1 MAKNPDHPKKPAKAP
16 KSKAPNSKASRPDV
30 QPIGPALAELLNPA
44 INRGDAGLGS
54 GTGLKLP
61 PDNSWDRRA
70 GGEAAAHRARA
81 STRGTSADVAKRDAS
96 VGGSTSRGAPPPNPP
111 IKSGAGSPPQAG
123 EGSRRL
129 ANRDDASFSPPPVR
143 RSPWAKAD
151 GGEGSGVGGG
161 AANTSGSEFAE
172 GGAAGPSSSEVA
184 ETPPTPDPSPPLRG
198 GRGEESLDESRPG
211 FSESPQREFAPA
223 NYGTA
228 ATIPTLDPELAKQ
241 LGFTTEEEDAAAM
254 ARPPRNKMEALGVA
268 ATADALDALIRD
280 GRPEFKGEDGQ
291 IKIWTPHR
299 PPRPEKSEGGQ
310 PFVIKSEYEPK
321 GDQPTAIREL
331 VEGIGRLDRTQVLLG
346 VTGSGKT
353 YTMAKVIE
361 ATQRPAIILAP
372 NKTLAAQLYGEF
384 KSFFPDNA
392 VEYFVSYYDYYQ
404 PEAYVPRT
412 DTYIEKDSSINEQID
427 RMRHSATRALL
438 ERDDVIIVAS
448 VSCIYGIGSVETYTA
463 MTFALKKGERI
474 DQRQLIADLVALQ
487 YKRTQA
493 DFTRGTFRVRGDVI
507 DIFPAHYE
515 DRAWRVNLFGDTVEN
530 IEEFD
535 PLTGHKQDELE
546 FIKIYA
552 NSHYVTPRPTLV
564 QAIKSIKSELKM
576 RLDQLNNQGRLLEA
590 QRLEQRTTFDLEM
603 MEATGSCAGIENYS
617 RYLTGRR
624 PGEPPPTLFEYVPD
638 NALVFA
644 DESHVTVPQ
653 IGGMFKGDFRRKATL
668 AEYGFR
674 LPSCMDNRPLRFE
687 EWDMMRPQSV
697 AVSATPSA
705 WELNESGGVFVEQVI
720 RPTGLIDPPVN
731 IRPARTQVDD
741 LVGEVRATAQA
752 GYRSLVTVLTKRMA
766 EDLTEYLHEQ
776 GIRVRYMH
784 SDIDTIERI
793 EIIRDLRLGAFDALV
808 GINLLREGLDIPECA
823 LVAILDADKEGFL
836 RSETSLIQTI
846 GRAARNV
853 DGKVILYADQITG
866 SMQRAIAETDRRREK
881 QVEYNTANGITPE
894 SIKKSIG
901 DIMNSVYERDHVL
914 VEIGDGGMAD
924 DVISIGHNFETVL
937 ADLETR
943 MREAAADLNFE
954 EAARLRDEV
963 KRLRATELAVVDDPT
978 AKQRTVQGR
987 AGAYA
992 GAKKYGESAN
1002 LPASSLKKRGGGA
1015 MRAGASSPSP
1025 RPSRGEGRSAGGASA
1040 ASKIHKPHLDEMH
1053 GPESLPYRPGRTRK
1067 PAPDEQGPSTGS
1079 KIFQPT
1085 DSRQSGPEFGPAPRS
1100 TGGAPGH
1107 RGGWKKR

>member
-1 MAKNPDHPKKPAKAP
+1 MAKHPDPPKKPTKAP
-16 KSKAPNSKASRPDV
+16 KSKAHRPEV

-54 GTGLKLP
+54 GTGLQPP

-70 GGEAAAHRARA
+70 GGEAAAHRARK
-81 STRGTSADVAKRDAS
+81 STRTTGEDVAKRD
-96 VGGSTSRGAPPPNPP
+96 TSSSSPHGLPPPNP
-111 IKSGAGSPPQAG
+111 PPQAG
-123 EGSRRL
+123 EGSRRQAPDAGDRSILGASAGHEPANAQPASPLPL
-129 ANRDDASFSPPPVR
+129 A
-143 RSPWAKAD
+143 
-151 GGEGSGVGGG
+151 GEGQGGG
-161 AANTSGSEFAE
+161 FSTRQG
-172 GGAAGPSSSEVA
+172 
-184 ETPPTPDPSPPLRG
+184 
-198 GRGEESLDESRPG
+198 LDEA
-211 FSESPQREFAPA
+211 PQA
-223 NYGTA
+223 NYGTS
-228 ATIPTLDPELAKQ
+228 ATIPTLDPELARQ
-241 LGFTTEEEDAAAM
+241 LGLPTEEDDDAAL
-254 ARPPRNKMEALGVA
+254 ARPPRSKMEALGVQ
-268 ATADALDALIRD
+268 ATAEALENLIRD
-280 GRPEFKGEDGQ
+280 GRPEFRGDDGQ
-291 IKIWTPHR
+291 TRIWTPHR
-299 PPRPEKSEGGQ
+299 PPRPEKSEGGV
-310 PFVIKSEYEPK
+310 PFIIKSAYEPK
-321 GDQPTAIREL
+321 GDQPTAIAEL
-331 VEGIGRLDRTQVLLG
+331 VEGIQRNDRTQVLLG

-487 YKRTQA
+487 YKRTSA
-493 DFTRGTFRVRGDVI
+493 DFSRGTFRVRGDVI

-576 RLDQLNNQGRLLEA
+576 RLDQLYNQGRLLEA

-653 IGGMFKGDFRRKATL
+653 IGGMFRGDFRRKATL

-697 AVSATPSA
+697 AVSATPSG

-853 DGKVILYADQITG
+853 DGKVILYADHITG

-881 QVEYNTANGITPE
+881 QVEYNTAHGITPE

-978 AKQRTVQGR
+978 AKQRSVQDR

-992 GAKKYGESAN
+992 GAKKYGEAAN
-1002 LPASSLKKRGGGA
+1002 LPAAAMKRGGG
-1015 MRAGASSPSP
+1015 MRAGGSSPSSGSRRSAGVSSSPSP
-1025 RPSRGEGRSAGGASA
+1025 GGVRGEPSSLSGSTAAGGRGGVKSLRGDGAS

-1053 GPESLPYRPGRTRK
+1053 GPESLPYRGNRTLPKKPDLDDIKPG
-1067 PAPDEQGPSTGS
+1067 GS

-1085 DSRQSGPEFGPAPRS
+1085 DSRQSGPEFGPSPRS

>member
-1 MAKNPDHPKKPAKAP
+1 MAKNPDRPKKPVKTP
-16 KSKAPNSKASRPDV
+16 KSKAHRPDV

-44 INRGDAGLGS
+44 INRGESGLGS
-54 GTGLKLP
+54 TTGLQPP

-70 GGEAAAHRARA
+70 GGEAAAHRARKSTAKNFPLDAAA
-81 STRGTSADVAKRDAS
+81 SHPMPLRQNPQPPGARKAKGKIAEPRSASSPPAS
-96 VGGSTSRGAPPPNPP
+96 SLPPPLPRT
-111 IKSGAGSPPQAG
+111 PQ
-123 EGSRRL
+123 
-129 ANRDDASFSPPPVR
+129 
-143 RSPWAKAD
+143 
-151 GGEGSGVGGG
+151 
-161 AANTSGSEFAE
+161 
-172 GGAAGPSSSEVA
+172 
-184 ETPPTPDPSPPLRG
+184 G
-198 GRGEESLDESRPG
+198 GRENRQGL
-211 FSESPQREFAPA
+211 SEAPQSEFAPA

-241 LGFTTEEEDAAAM
+241 LGFTTEEEDAAAL

-268 ATADALDALIRD
+268 ATADALEALIRD
-280 GRPEFKGEDGQ
+280 GRPEFKGDDGQ
-291 IKIWTPHR
+291 IRVWTPHR
-299 PPRPEKSEGGQ
+299 PPRPEKSEGGV

-321 GDQPTAIREL
+321 GDQPTAIKEL
-331 VEGIGRLDRTQVLLG
+331 VEGIGRNDRTQVLLG

-515 DRAWRVNLFGDTVEN
+515 DRAWRVNLFGDVVES

-564 QAIKSIKSELKM
+564 QAIKSIKSELKL

-653 IGGMFKGDFRRKATL
+653 IGGMFRGDFRRKATL

-697 AVSATPSA
+697 AVSATPSG

-752 GYRSLVTVLTKRMA
+752 GYRSLITVLTKRMA

-853 DGKVILYADQITG
+853 DGKVILYADQMTG
-866 SMQRAIAETDRRREK
+866 SMERAIAETNRRREK

-894 SIKKSIG
+894 SVKKSIG
-901 DIMNSVYERDHVL
+901 DILNSVYERDHVM
-914 VEIGDGGMAD
+914 VEIGGGGAGSSWSD
-924 DVISIGHNFETVL
+924 DVSSIGHNFEAVL

-978 AKQRTVQGR
+978 VKQRAVQNK

-992 GAKKYGESAN
+992 GMKKYGDAANLPESAN
-1002 LPASSLKKRGGGA
+1002 RGGSKFGKRGGGSSRSA
-1015 MRAGASSPSP
+1015 ASSSPSP
-1025 RPSRGEGRSAGGASA
+1025 LRGGATAEGGRGGGATSSQPLPLQSPQTPSRRNA
-1040 ASKIHKPHLDEMH
+1040 
-1053 GPESLPYRPGRTRK
+1053 RPGIPALPPRSRHPAQTFERRQRTRHRQQDL
-1067 PAPDEQGPSTGS
+1067 PADRLAPVRPR
-1079 KIFQPT
+1079 IRPL
-1085 DSRQSGPEFGPAPRS
+1085 PAIYGRRA
-1100 TGGAPGH
+1100 GAPG
-1107 RGGWKKR
+1107 WVEEAVDVIQLAAAPICEPATKRQMKNL